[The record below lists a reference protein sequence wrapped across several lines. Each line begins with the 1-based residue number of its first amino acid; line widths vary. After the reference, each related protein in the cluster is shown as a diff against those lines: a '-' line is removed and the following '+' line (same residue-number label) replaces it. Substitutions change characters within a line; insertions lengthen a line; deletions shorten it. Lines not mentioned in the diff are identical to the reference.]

1 MPFEVV
7 AHAARGRLDFLSM
20 ERTLQEEPGT
30 FLLWKA
36 MQNAG
41 FRVAIAGASD
51 FSCFTEQFDETTLR
65 TDVMVDGELTY
76 ESWLRAIKAG
86 RCTAATGAGNRL
98 NLRVEGRRLGE
109 EVSLAA
115 PQDVTVAIETAGK
128 AADVEILVNG
138 EVAAHLPVA
147 GGLQV
152 AQARVPVA
160 RSSWIAA
167 RSPYVLTSPVY
178 VLVEGRPVRASSD
191 DICYLLRSV
200 EHLQDLVTTRRLR
213 LFDSTAE
220 ALRAYGEAVGELQRR
235 FTESGGVAC
244 R

>member
-1 MPFEVV
+1 MPWEVV
-7 AHAARGRLDFLSM
+7 VHAARGRLDFLSM

-30 FLLWKA
+30 YLLWKA

-51 FSCFTEQFDETTLR
+51 YSCFTEQFDETTLR
-65 TDVMVDGELTY
+65 TDVIVDGELTY
-76 ESWLRAIKAG
+76 ENWLRAIKAG
-86 RCTAATGAGNRL
+86 RCTAATGVGNRL
-98 NLRVEGRRLGE
+98 NLRVEGHRLGE
-109 EVSLAA
+109 EVPLAA
-115 PQDVTVAIETAGK
+115 PQDVTVTIETAGK

-152 AQARVPVA
+152 AQARVRVS
-160 RSSWIAA
+160 RSSWIVA

-178 VLVEGRPVRASSD
+178 VLVEGRPIRASPD
-191 DICYLLRSV
+191 DICYLWRSV
-200 EHLQDLVTTRRLR
+200 EHLQDLVTSRRLR
-213 LFDSTAE
+213 LFDSTEE